1 MTVQSAA
8 FCILTNCVA
17 LTRESKAKADSV
29 RQGRILS
36 QAGISVPQALPLR
49 FVNVVGQQMTSDKAV
64 PVDQVR
70 GHLTGRENQVVLVRP
85 PAPQKGQDTNQ
96 VVPGRR
102 MAHGS
107 LASNVVGHAL

>member
-17 LTRESKAKADSV
+17 LTRESRAKADSV

-36 QAGISVPQALPLR
+36 QQGISVPQALQLR
-49 FVNVVGQQMTSDKAV
+49 FANVVGQQVTSDKAV
-64 PVDQVR
+64 VDQAR
-70 GHLTGRENQVVLVRP
+70 RRLTVRENQVVVVRRLK
-85 PAPQKGQDTNQ
+85 PQGEQGISQ
-96 VVPGRR
+96 VAHERR
-102 MAHGS
+102 MVHGS